1 MRLSMV
7 VMIPALV
14 LASACGRQGE
24 GSIAPA
30 PAPMQPVRALE
41 PPQAAGGLAAMLA
54 YEHRVEIELSAARI
68 PAQTETTRQACASGK
83 FGPCVVLGVETQG
96 GEFPSATLRMRAV
109 PAAIEPLIRAAG
121 TGGEIGSRQTRAEDL
136 AVAVA
141 DNTTLQDRLRKEHAR
156 LSEFQQRRDL
166 SVADM
171 ISLSKQM
178 AETEAQLEAAQREG
192 AQHQRRIETQLLTV
206 DFHPPG
212 GQAGRSEIGQ
222 AFREFGGIFAS
233 AIAWIIRATAW
244 LLPLAIVLTGLFLL
258 VRRLRRRR
266 T

>member
-1 MRLSMV
+1 MRLSMMV
-7 VMIPALV
+7 TISALV
-14 LASACGRQGE
+14 LVSACGKQGAS
-24 GSIAPA
+24 SIAPA
-30 PAPMQPVRALE
+30 PAPAQPIRALK
-41 PPQAAGGLAAMLA
+41 PPPAAGELAAMLA
-54 YEHRVEIELSAARI
+54 YEHRVEIELSADRI
-68 PAQTETTRQACASGK
+68 LAQTETTRQACDSGK

-96 GEFPSATLRMRAV
+96 GEFPSASLRMRAV

-121 TGGEIGSRQTRAEDL
+121 TGGEVGSRQTRAEDL

-156 LSEFQQRRDL
+156 LGEFQQRRDL
-166 SVADM
+166 SVTDM
-171 ISLSKQM
+171 ISLAKQM

-192 AQHQRRIETQLLTV
+192 AQHRRRIDTQLLTV

-233 AIAWIIRATAW
+233 AIAWIIRATAV
-244 LLPLAIVLTGLFLL
+244 LLPPVVILTGLFLL
-258 VRRLRRRR
+258 ARRLRRRR
-266 T
+266 A